1 MAVVSD
7 TSSLNYLILI
17 RQAELLL
24 DLFGRVIIPKAVFQE
39 LQDEKTPDEV
49 REWIASHPAWLEVQA
64 VRTPLDAEFLQ
75 LHKGE
80 AEAIALAQEL
90 NATVLIIDEKEGRE
104 IAVRRGIPITGLLG
118 VLRDAA
124 ARNLVDFPSALADLQ
139 QTTFRVSPKLIN
151 ELLKKHNEEK
161 S

>member
-17 RQAELLL
+17 RQAGLLL
-24 DLFGRVIIPKAVFQE
+24 ELYGRVIIPEAVFQE

-49 REWIASHPAWLEVQA
+49 RGWIASHPAWLKVQA
-64 VRTPLDAEFLQ
+64 VRTPLDAELLQ

-139 QTTFRVSPKLIN
+139 QTTFRVSPKLLTD
-151 ELLKKHNEEK
+151 LLKKHNEEK